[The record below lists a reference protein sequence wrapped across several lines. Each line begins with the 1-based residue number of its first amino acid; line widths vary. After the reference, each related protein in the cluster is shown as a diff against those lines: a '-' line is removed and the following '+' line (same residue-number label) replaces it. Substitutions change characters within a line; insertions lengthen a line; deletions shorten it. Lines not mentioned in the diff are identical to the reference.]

1 MRLTTKNLTQTSINM
16 IKVNY
21 KVTKEH
27 LQLTSIN
34 YSQSPI
40 NDENISTII
49 SVMISVWQYLSLD
62 FSRALL
68 MAATILAA
76 RNAINLRTKQWKLW
90 VHPKACID

>member
-40 NDENISTII
+40 NYENISTII
-49 SVMISVWQYLSLD
+49 SVMISV
-62 FSRALL
+62 
-68 MAATILAA
+68 
-76 RNAINLRTKQWKLW
+76 
-90 VHPKACID
+90 